1 MADKSVTNQRPAIT
15 SRYLLQTRRFLV
27 LAVAAGAVAALLVL
41 FGIWP
46 QVTTALE
53 LNTELQ
59 AQNRTVESLEDK
71 ARQLEQVTSPELL
84 ENIETVNAL
93 LPSKKPL
100 LELLNS
106 LNVVAGQT
114 GVTYTGLELTPG
126 SIATDSASLGDSG
139 ATRRPS
145 LATGNSSDA
154 DTLEVKLRVQG
165 SLEQLNQFFSLV
177 ERTAPISTITA
188 LSLTPQGRA
197 AIFSDGQNEVVPNSY
212 EAEVTINTAY
222 FTRPVA
228 AAINA
233 ALPTI
238 TSDQEQFLNDIA
250 QFTIETLP
258 EQQGIVGGGI
268 NDLFGVSQPP
278 TGVAN

>member
-1 MADKSVTNQRPAIT
+1 MADKTVTNQRPAIT
-15 SRYLLQTRRFLV
+15 SRYLFQTRRFLV
-27 LAVAAGAVAALLVL
+27 LAVVAGAVAALLVI

-46 QVTTALE
+46 QVSAALE
-53 LNTELQ
+53 INSQLQ
-59 AQNRTVESLEDK
+59 DQNRTVAALEAK
-71 ARQLEQVTSPELL
+71 AQQLETVTNPELL
-84 ENIETVNAL
+84 ENIEIVNAL

-114 GVTYTGLELTPG
+114 GVTYTGLELSPG
-126 SIATDSASLGDSG
+126 SIASDSASLGDTG
-139 ATRRPS
+139 ASRRPS
-145 LATGNSSDA
+145 VATGNSSDA

-165 SLEQLNQFFSLV
+165 TLEQLNQFFNLI
-177 ERTAPISTITA
+177 ERTSPISTITA

-197 AIFSDGQNEVVPNSY
+197 AIFSDDDGEVLPNSY

-222 FTRPVA
+222 FTRAVA
-228 AAINA
+228 AAVDA
-233 ALPTI
+233 ALPTL
-238 TSDQEQFLNDIA
+238 TADQQQFLDEIA
-250 QFTIETLP
+250 QFTVETLP